1 MFQETG
7 NYIAV
12 ASRGKPEVIQ
22 AYPGPHQ
29 LTGTICYFSVSA
41 GLLDSHLAY
50 NGAMTHALHDR
61 QILTI
66 SQLNRRTRQLLET
79 HFSLLWVRG
88 EVSNLSRPS
97 SGHWYFT
104 LKDRDAQIRCAMFR
118 TRNSLVATPPRD
130 GDQVVVRGRVSL
142 YENRGDFQLI
152 AEHLEP
158 DGAGLLQQRFEELKK
173 RLAAEGLFSEERKR
187 QLPDHPARI
196 GVITSPTGAAIRDIL
211 HVLARRAPWIPIALY
226 PAAVQ
231 GREAPQELLSAIEM
245 ANQDG
250 RCEVLVLA
258 RGGGSIEDLWAFN
271 DEQLAR
277 AIVASRLPIV
287 SAVGHETDF
296 TIADFVADW
305 RAPTPSAA
313 AELIS
318 PDGAQ
323 LLAQFEQGETA
334 LALRMRRRLA
344 QLHQQLV
351 WLGKRLR
358 SPADQLREQAQHLD
372 HLEIRLVRAI
382 HQQLAQYRARLSRSE
397 VGLQSASPSKRYRLY
412 RLQLDN
418 LEKRLTSILDHQL
431 GYRQARLRALAATL
445 HAVSPLATLDR
456 GYAIARDAD
465 DKVVRTVA
473 TVVAGDPLRLMVADG
488 DIFCTVDTTVPG
500 TER

>member
-1 MFQETG
+1 MRPV
-7 NYIAV
+7 AV
-12 ASRGKPEVIQ
+12 NRKLRGSAYADRGFVPLPKPETSTITR
-22 AYPGPHQ
+22 Y
-29 LTGTICYFSVSA
+29 LTVSA
-41 GLLDSHLAY
+41 GALLAY
-50 NGAMTHALHDR
+50 NGTMTQASHDR

-66 SQLNRRTRQLLET
+66 SQLNRRARQLLET

-88 EVSNLSRPS
+88 EISNLSRPS

-104 LKDRDAQIRCAMFR
+104 LKDNDAQIRCAMFR
-118 TRNSLVATPPRD
+118 NRNSLVASAPRD
-130 GDQVVVRGRVSL
+130 GDQVLVRGRVSL
-142 YENRGDFQLI
+142 YENRGDYQLI

-158 DGAGLLQQRFEELKK
+158 DGAGLLQQRFEELKR

-187 QLPDHPARI
+187 PLPLHPARI

-211 HVLARRAPWIPIALY
+211 HVLARRAPWIPVALY

-231 GREAPQELLSAIEM
+231 GRDAQNELMSAIEA

-250 RCEVLVLA
+250 RCDVLLLA

-271 DEQLAR
+271 DERLAR
-277 AIVASRLPIV
+277 AIVASRLPVI

-313 AELIS
+313 AELVS

-323 LLAQFEQGETA
+323 LLAQFEQRETA
-334 LALRMRRRLA
+334 LAVRMRGRLA
-344 QLHQQLV
+344 LLHQQLA

-358 SPADQLREQAQHLD
+358 SPSDQLREQTQHLD

-382 HQQLAQYRARLSRSE
+382 HRQLDHYRARL
-397 VGLQSASPSKRYRLY
+397 VQADAGLQSAGPGKRYSLYSVQLGNLDERLM
-412 RLQLDN
+412 RTL
-418 LEKRLTSILDHQL
+418 RHQL
-431 GYRQARLRALAATL
+431 SYRSERLRALAATL

-456 GYAIARDAD
+456 GYAIARDANNNL
-465 DKVVRTVA
+465 VRTTGAVA
-473 TVVAGDPLRLMVADG
+473 AGDPLRLMVADG
-488 DIFCTVDTTVPG
+488 DILCTVDGTVPG
-500 TER
+500 ARR